1 MRTPHSIIKRP
12 LLTEKS
18 TRLRETGGHDAVFG
32 EGEEYAQKIA
42 FEVAVDANKIEIR
55 RAIEKLFSVS
65 VTDVHTQVMRG
76 KKKRVGRYI
85 GRRPRRKKAIVTLQ
99 AGQSIEFFEGV

>member
-18 TRLRETGGHDAVFG
+18 TRLRETGGHDAAFG

-42 FEVAVDANKIEIR
+42 FEVAVNANKMESGAPSR
-55 RAIEKLFSVS
+55 SCSACR
-65 VTDVHTQVMRG
+65 
-76 KKKRVGRYI
+76 
-85 GRRPRRKKAIVTLQ
+85 
-99 AGQSIEFFEGV
+99 

>member
-1 MRTPHSIIKRP
+1 M
-12 LLTEKS
+12 LTEKS
-18 TRLRETGGHDAVFG
+18 TRLRETGHDA
-32 EGEEYAQKIA
+32 A
-42 FEVAVDANKIEIR
+42 FAEARSTRRRSLSSRRRCQQDR
-55 RAIEKLFSVS
+55 DPRAIEKLFSVS

>member
-1 MRTPHSIIKRP
+1 M
-12 LLTEKS
+12 
-18 TRLRETGGHDAVFG
+18 
-32 EGEEYAQKIA
+32 
-42 FEVAVDANKIEIR
+42 
-55 RAIEKLFSVS
+55 S